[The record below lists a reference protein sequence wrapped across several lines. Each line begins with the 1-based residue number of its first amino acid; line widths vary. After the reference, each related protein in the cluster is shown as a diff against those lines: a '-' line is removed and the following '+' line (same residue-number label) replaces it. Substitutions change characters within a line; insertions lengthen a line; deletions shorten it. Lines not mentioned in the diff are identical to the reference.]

1 MGVVGPVACQ
11 VFLVGGACVCV
22 LVDRTCVC
30 VLSSLWSAIKCPVVS
45 LGVSMGFAWLCA
57 ACILMFKVVFL
68 FSWRVS
74 MLCLVLELLALGWIF
89 VSV

>member
-1 MGVVGPVACQ
+1 MGRVGPV
-11 VFLVGGACVCV
+11 VYEGFLAGGACVCV

-30 VLSSLWSAIKCPVVS
+30 VLSSLWSSIKCPVVS